1 MHRRRLEGW
10 LFVGNGNLDGDGL
23 ALPDVIGNGDSK
35 AVFADKALN
44 RLITAGAVC
53 VQAKRAVEGQECDL
67 GFESVD
73 PFQSEFGGFAI
84 GCFKRQFGRKSV
96 QAGAGSRIII
106 GRHYSISTRKSRPGR
121 RSGSR
126 C

>member
-53 VQAKRAVEGQECDL
+53 VQAKRAVKGQECPSIPSRVDSAVL
-67 GFESVD
+67 PSVV
-73 PFQSEFGGFAI
+73 S
-84 GCFKRQFGRKSV
+84 SV
-96 QAGAGSRIII
+96 SSDGSP
-106 GRHYSISTRKSRPGR
+106 SRPAPEVA
-121 RSGSR
+121 
-126 C
+126 